1 MTNLREHREN
11 PLRRPTHQP
20 TRRSKLSLV
29 RHWGLRVAAVAAVLV
44 LWRAASWAQEATS
57 EAGPAPTSVA
67 TVSSESLGT
76 VTSEKSLFEILRSGG
91 VMMIP
96 LLLCSFVTLVF
107 LFERAV
113 SLRGGR
119 IIPRPYVKRF
129 LHQIREGKLDR
140 DGALALCDESSSPIA
155 DVFATVVKKWG
166 RPSVEIEQTII
177 DAEDRITPGLRRYTR
192 IFSAVVTISPL
203 LGLLGTVVGMI
214 RLFDAISSSD
224 AMGRTEL
231 LAAGISEALLTTA
244 AGLLLA
250 IPALCIHLYFLG
262 RIERLLMSIDELA
275 QELAGMISAEAL
287 HDNRAGRT
295 KGRTTTAA

>member
-1 MTNLREHREN
+1 MTDLRESHDRN
-11 PLRRPTHQP
+11 QLRRQRQQP

-29 RHWGLRVAAVAAVLV
+29 RHWAVRVTAVLAVLV
-44 LWRAASWAQEATS
+44 LWRGASWGQDASSEVPPAASASATAEPEA
-57 EAGPAPTSVA
+57 V
-67 TVSSESLGT
+67 GT

-96 LLLCSFVTLVF
+96 LLVCSFITLVF

-113 SLRGGR
+113 SLRSGR
-119 IIPRPYVKRF
+119 VIPRPYVKRF

-140 DGALALCDESSSPIA
+140 DGALALCDESTSPIA
-155 DVFATVVKKWG
+155 DVFAAVVKKWG

-192 IFSAVVTISPL
+192 IFAAVVTISPL

-231 LAAGISEALLTTA
+231 LASGISEALLTTA
-244 AGLLLA
+244 GGLLLA

-262 RIERLLMSIDELA
+262 RIERLLMAIDELS
-275 QELAGMISAEAL
+275 QELASMISAEAL
-287 HDNRAGRT
+287 HDIRAGKAKNRS
-295 KGRTTTAA
+295 TAA